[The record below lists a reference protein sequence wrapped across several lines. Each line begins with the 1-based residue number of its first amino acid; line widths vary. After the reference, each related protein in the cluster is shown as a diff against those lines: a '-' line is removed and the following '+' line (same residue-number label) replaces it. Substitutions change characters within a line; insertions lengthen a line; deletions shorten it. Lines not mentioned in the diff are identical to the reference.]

1 MKSHIVR
8 VRPGFT
14 GAVFCLAVC
23 LLCGAVA
30 LSRAAAGNP
39 AAQTDPAPSSV
50 SASSSASPAT
60 SGETGEPVSIAVS
73 EEMRG
78 VWVPY
83 MALSVQGEEAFRDR
97 VDEIIETSK
106 QAGMNALFVQVRPF
120 GDALYPSDLYPF
132 SHILTGTQGKDPGY
146 DPMAIFIEKAHGAGM
161 AFYAWVN
168 PLRVKTASTPETLAD
183 SNPAVQWQSKSET
196 KRYVVTWDDA
206 MYLNPAYEDVRTY
219 IADGVAEI
227 AARYEVDGIEFDD
240 YFYPTEEAGFDET
253 EYEAYREEAEK
264 SGTALSLLEWRTAN
278 INALISLCYQ
288 KIKAADPTVTFGI
301 SPQGNLSNDTAMGAD
316 VATWCSVPGYIDTL
330 CPQLYVNDQNTVL
343 PFSETA
349 ETWAELTEDSH
360 VTLYLGLAA
369 YKAGTDADDGTWL
382 QETGI
387 LRQQVETGRSLSC
400 DGFCFYSWEQLVSP
414 ACSDELSEL
423 LTVFS

>member
-39 AAQTDPAPSSV
+39 AAQTDPTSPSV

-60 SGETGEPVSIAVS
+60 SGETGEPVSISVS

-146 DPMAIFIEKAHGAGM
+146 DPMAIFIEKAHGA
-161 AFYAWVN
+161 
-168 PLRVKTASTPETLAD
+168 
-183 SNPAVQWQSKSET
+183 
-196 KRYVVTWDDA
+196 
-206 MYLNPAYEDVRTY
+206 
-219 IADGVAEI
+219 
-227 AARYEVDGIEFDD
+227 
-240 YFYPTEEAGFDET
+240 
-253 EYEAYREEAEK
+253 
-264 SGTALSLLEWRTAN
+264 LL
-278 INALISLCYQ
+278 IHL
-288 KIKAADPTVTFGI
+288 
-301 SPQGNLSNDTAMGAD
+301 
-316 VATWCSVPGYIDTL
+316 
-330 CPQLYVNDQNTVL
+330 
-343 PFSETA
+343 
-349 ETWAELTEDSH
+349 
-360 VTLYLGLAA
+360 
-369 YKAGTDADDGTWL
+369 
-382 QETGI
+382 
-387 LRQQVETGRSLSC
+387 
-400 DGFCFYSWEQLVSP
+400 
-414 ACSDELSEL
+414 
-423 LTVFS
+423 

>member
-39 AAQTDPAPSSV
+39 AAQTGPAPSSV

-240 YFYPTEEAGFDET
+240 YFYPTEDPSLDSS
-253 EYEAYREEAEK
+253 AYDVYVQSVEEP
-264 SGTALSLLEWRTAN
+264 LPLLEWRMAN
-278 INALISLCYQ
+278 INAMVAQVYSA
-288 KIKAADPTVTFGI
+288 IKSEKPEVVFGI
-301 SPQGNLSNDTAMGAD
+301 SPQGNIQNDEAMGAD
-316 VATWCSVPGYIDTL
+316 VETWAAVPGYVDYL
-330 CPQLYVNDQNTVL
+330 APQLYFSFENEALGYQEALEEWAAL
-343 PFSETA
+343 PWHEGL
-349 ETWAELTEDSH
+349 EL
-360 VTLYLGLAA
+360 YAGLAL
-369 YKAGTDADDGTWL
+369 YKAGTDADNGTWL
-382 QETGI
+382 GRDNI
-387 LRQQVETGRSLSC
+387 IALQVEAALNSGYQGVIL
-400 DGFCFYSWEQLVSP
+400 YSSDYLEGEQTAKEMQNAMAVL
-414 ACSDELSEL
+414 E
-423 LTVFS
+423 